1 MGWRVS
7 EVDELKAEI
16 ATLKAECRKYKL
28 AGLGM
33 AASIG
38 EHVCVPD
45 GFMVVPVTPTYA
57 MCEAGASVVNGNAQS
72 ELSWISCI
80 YSAMLAESQ
89 NQGVGE

>member
-1 MGWRVS
+1 MS

>member
-1 MGWRVS
+1 MS
-7 EVDELKAEI
+7 EVDELKTEI
-16 ATLKAECRKYKL
+16 EILKAECREYKL
-28 AGLGM
+28 VGLGM

-45 GFMVVPVTPTYA
+45 GFVVVPVTPTYA

>member
-1 MGWRVS
+1 MS

-28 AGLGM
+28 AGIGM

-38 EHVCVPD
+38 EHVSVPD
-45 GFMVVPVTPTYA
+45 GFVVVPATPTYA
-57 MCEAGASVVNGNAQS
+57 MCEAGASVANGNAQS
-72 ELSWISCI
+72 EISWISCI

-89 NQGVGE
+89 NQGVG